1 MPEPGIFAMKI
12 YGKAWKLKKAIAL
25 ALSLLFLFTGCGKAS
40 PAVPSLLSSATYV
53 PPTEIYVPP
62 STTHLPPTQEATS
75 IPSAT
80 ITLTPT
86 LFPTLSASGGVIAFA
101 SLQNSSVHVYLINAD
116 GSQQTRLTNNVS
128 GGVEP
133 SWSPDGTK
141 IVFQYNGLW
150 IADIA
155 TGEISSIHITTTL
168 ENRYIVQPS
177 WSPDGEWI
185 AFINENGT
193 VGDIYLIRPDGTGLG
208 RLTYSNDVSRDGN
221 LVWSP
226 DGEEIVFSADRQGN
240 IEIYILDV
248 AEALNGSAGGNQRQL
263 TGNGNESGMR
273 NFVSSWSPD
282 GSRIAF
288 TSNRDGN
295 SEIYLMN
302 PDGSD
307 VVRLTDNPASDKE
320 PAWSPD
326 GSMIAFSSD
335 RNGSFDIFVMG
346 VAGTLQGTGSTWVRR
361 LTTSPGDDVG
371 PAWMPLP

>member
-1 MPEPGIFAMKI
+1 MKKVI
-12 YGKAWKLKKAIAL
+12 TLT
-25 ALSLLFLFTGCGKAS
+25 LSLLFLFTGCGKVS
-40 PAVPSLLSSATYV
+40 PVATTLQLSATYV
-53 PPTEIYVPP
+53 PPTAIYIPP
-62 STTHLPPTQEATS
+62 SATYLPPTQTATS
-75 IPSAT
+75 IPSPT

-86 LFPTLSASGGVIAFA
+86 LFPTLSASGGGVIAFA
-101 SLQNSSVHVYLINAD
+101 SLQNSNVHVYLINAD

-155 TGEISSIHITTTL
+155 TGEISSIPITITL

-177 WSPDGEWI
+177 WSPNGERI

-208 RLTYSNDVSRDGN
+208 RLTYSNDISRDGN

-240 IEIYILDV
+240 IEIYILNV

-273 NFVSSWSPD
+273 NLVSSWSPD

-302 PDGSD
+302 PDGSNM
-307 VVRLTDNPASDKE
+307 VRLTDNPASDKE

-335 RNGSFDIFVMG
+335 RNGSFDIYVMG
-346 VAGTLQGTGSTWVRR
+346 VEGALQGTGGTWLRR
-361 LTTSPGDDVG
+361 LTTSLGDDVG
-371 PAWMPLP
+371 PAWMPMP